1 MKAKRRS
8 MKLKP
13 RVRLQTKMVYRVA
26 GGFTIL
32 CLLFFPFTI
41 GNLMHSEKAA
51 AQKGSSGEKPSTE
64 HTASP
69 AIENNTSAS
78 VSNQTSTQEN
88 HPHAS
93 MRVGYV
99 DLTNTG
105 TLYISSGTIVSSEGS
120 FITSATGNTEN
131 RGDLYLKGDWTNNGT
146 YTTSLG
152 KIFFWGPS
160 AISVG
165 GSNLT
170 TVYNAEVNN
179 SSPGGVTLLGNMVVS
194 NSLTLTSGKFDLNSN
209 TLTITN
215 AATAGIAYTSGYIYS
230 EKTTNASK
238 VQWNIGSTTG
248 AHVIPFGTSA
258 GVIIPLTINLTAGTI
273 GNVTVSTYPSAAD
286 NKPYPVSPDSV
297 LHVRNNS
304 GTDNSANMVDR
315 FWQIDKSGASGTA
328 TITFT
333 YADAE
338 APAAG
343 EASLAAQ
350 RYSTSGKG
358 WNAAFPSQSAN
369 SATNTVTAPAITTFG
384 PFAIAS
390 SATPLPIELISFEAI
405 LTPEKTV
412 HLKWSTASEL
422 NNDFFTIERMND
434 DQQIEIVKTVKG
446 AGNSSIILNYET
458 YDEHPMSGV
467 SYYRLKQT
475 DFDGKFDYSE
485 WESIHLKDELNT
497 EPILVENVY
506 PNPFN
511 TGFKV
516 DFTMTE
522 SGEVSTEL
530 INNNGQ
536 LVANNKLQATTGF
549 NSFSF
554 DDVADLPPGVYYLRL
569 IFKES
574 IQRVKLVKN

>member
-1 MKAKRRS
+1 
-8 MKLKP
+8 
-13 RVRLQTKMVYRVA
+13 MVYRVA
-26 GGFTIL
+26 GGLAIL
-32 CLLFFPFTI
+32 YLIFFPFTI
-41 GNLMHSEKAA
+41 GNLMQSKNAA
-51 AQKGSSGEKPSTE
+51 AQKGKN
-64 HTASP
+64 
-69 AIENNTSAS
+69 ENNSDKVELSNTQIDHTTNVVNTAEAS
-78 VSNQTSTQEN
+78 TAEN

-105 TLYISSGTIVSSEGS
+105 TLFISSGTVVSSEGS
-120 FITSATGNTEN
+120 FITSATGTTEN

-146 YTTSLG
+146 YTTSTG

-165 GSNLT
+165 GTNLT

-179 SSPGGVTLLGNMVVS
+179 SSPGGVTLQGNMVVS
-194 NSLTLTSGKFDLNSN
+194 NTLTLTSGKLDLNSK
-209 TLTITN
+209 TLTISN

-248 AHVIPFGTSA
+248 AHIIPFGTSA
-258 GVIIPLTINLTAGTI
+258 GVLIPLTINLTAGTI
-273 GNVTVSTYPSAAD
+273 GNVTASTYPTAAD

-315 FWQIDKSGASGTA
+315 YWQIDKSGASGTA

-338 APAAG
+338 VPAAG

-350 RYSTSGKG
+350 RYSTTGKG
-358 WNAAFPSQSAN
+358 WNAAFPSQTAN
-369 SATNTVTAPAITTFG
+369 SATNTVTAPAVTTFG

-516 DFTMTE
+516 DFTLTE

-536 LVANNKLQATTGF
+536 LVANNKLQGTSGF

-554 DDVADLPPGVYYLRL
+554 DDVADLPPGVYYLRM